1 MFRHAN
7 YEDANVGRTVRTFRD
22 GIRIEEGRWKEFR
35 RTLRPSQREHFDRI
49 FDSARGYADAGTMI
63 VTPRIVEVIL
73 LSAILEMLGE
83 IDDIAKRVETLEQ
96 RLEETTP

>member
-1 MFRHAN
+1 M
-7 YEDANVGRTVRTFRD
+7 GRTVRTFRE
-22 GIRIEEGRWKEFR
+22 GIKIEEARWKGFR

-49 FDSARGYADAGTMI
+49 FDSARRYSDAGTMI

-73 LSAILEMLGE
+73 LSTILEMLGE
-83 IDDIAKRVETLEQ
+83 IEDIQKRVQVLEQ

>member
-1 MFRHAN
+1 
-7 YEDANVGRTVRTFRD
+7 VGRTVRTFRD
-22 GIRIEEGRWKEFR
+22 GIRIEEARWKEFR

-49 FDSARGYADAGTMI
+49 FNAARGYADAGTMI

-73 LSAILEMLGE
+73 LSSILEMQGE
-83 IDDIAKRVETLEQ
+83 ISEITKRVESLEK